1 MNYNLNTEHTGS
13 TKDAFKKMLVFM
25 RSEKR
30 NLWFAFA
37 VMLINSGLSML
48 TPYLI
53 GYTIDNFIETKIYR
67 GLLIFC
73 GILLILYITSALTE
87 YWQTKLMGSIGQRM
101 LYSLR
106 NAVFNKIQSLPV
118 AFFNQN
124 KAGDLISR
132 INNDTERVNQFFSQ
146 SLMQFVDSIFMMIVA
161 TIFIIAIDPQL
172 SIAALGPAIFIL
184 LSVRLVSGWVK
195 KKNAA
200 SMKSAGLLSA
210 EIQESL
216 SNFKTIL
223 AFDRRDYF
231 RKKFEAAN
239 EDNYKTSVLAGF
251 ANGVFTPVFSFF
263 SNIAQLLVLAYG
275 IYLISIGNFTIGLL
289 ISYIAY
295 TQSFYRPL
303 RQLATLW
310 ASFQSAMA
318 SWDRISIILNL
329 ESDLKYGENNQIK
342 EVDGAPLMTIKD
354 VSFKYPDGKK
364 VLSSI
369 DIELN
374 KGKTYAFVGPTG
386 GGKTTTASL
395 MARLYDP
402 DEGEI
407 KLNGVPLKE
416 YPGSML
422 SNKIGFILQ
431 EPFLF
436 NGTLRDNI
444 VYGNQELK
452 NISEQDLN
460 DLLHKEGFDEL
471 LSKFEGGLSTKI
483 ESGSESLSLG
493 EKQIIAFIRT
503 VLRKPELLILDEAT
517 ANIDTVT
524 EKQLEKILDH
534 LPSSTTKVI
543 IAHRLNTIANAD
555 QIFFVNACEVVNAGN
570 FDHALKLLL
579 ENKRES

>member
-1 MNYNLNTEHTGS
+1 MNYSLDTDHKSS
-13 TKDAFKKMLVFM
+13 TRDAFKKMLVFM
-25 RSEKR
+25 RGEKR
-30 NLWFAFA
+30 NLVIALA
-37 VMLINSGLSML
+37 VMLINSCISMI

-53 GYTIDNFIETKIYR
+53 GYTIDHYIETKIYR
-67 GLLIFC
+67 GLFIFC
-73 GILLILYITSALTE
+73 GILFVLYVAAAFTE
-87 YWQTKLMGSIGQRM
+87 YIQTKLMGSIGQRM
-101 LYSLR
+101 LFGLR
-106 NAVFNKIQSLPV
+106 NAVFNKIQTLPV

-132 INNDTERVNQFFSQ
+132 INNDTETVNQFFSQ
-146 SLMQFVDSIFMMIVA
+146 SLMQFIDSIFVMIVA
-161 TIFIIAIDPQL
+161 VGFIIAIDPQL
-172 SIAALGPAIFIL
+172 SIASLSPAIFIFIF
-184 LSVRLVSGWVK
+184 VRIVSPWVK
-195 KKNAA
+195 KKNAI
-200 SMKSAGLLSA
+200 SMKKNGLLSA

-216 SNFKTIL
+216 SNFKTII
-223 AFDRRDYF
+223 AFNRRDYF
-231 RKKFEAAN
+231 RKKFEVAN
-239 EDNYKTSVLAGF
+239 NENYKASVIAGF
-251 ANGVFTPVFSFF
+251 ANGIFTPVFTFF

-329 ESDLKYGENNQIK
+329 ESDLTYGDNNDLEPIK
-342 EVDGAPLMTIKD
+342 DAPLLTLKD
-354 VSFKYPDGKK
+354 VSFQYPDGKK
-364 VLSSI
+364 VLNGI
-369 DIELN
+369 NIELN

-395 MARLYDP
+395 IARLYDP
-402 DEGEI
+402 NEGEI
-407 KLNGVPLKE
+407 KLNGIPLKE
-416 YPGSML
+416 YSSAAL
-422 SNKIGFILQ
+422 SKKIGFILQ

-444 VYGNQELK
+444 LYGNEELK
-452 NISEQDLN
+452 NISSGKLSELLAN
-460 DLLHKEGFDEL
+460 EGFADLL
-471 LSKFEGGLSTKI
+471 SRFEMGLDAKI
-483 ESGSESLSLG
+483 ESSGDSLSLG

-534 LPSSTTKVI
+534 LPEETTKVI

-555 QIFFVNACEVVNAGN
+555 QIYFVNACEVVNAGN
-570 FDHALKLLL
+570 IDHALKLLL